1 VERVT
6 MPQLGETVTEGT
18 VVRWLKQEGDA
29 ISVDEAL
36 FDVSTDKVDAEVP
49 SAFGGVIRALLVA
62 EGDTVPVGTPV
73 ALIGATADEPLPDDG
88 PPAAAPAGT
97 PANLAPQRSDRGR
110 SDDRLGRSARSSRSS
125 GSGGETGRG
134 RVGSGV
140 LTPAVRQLLDEHDL
154 QPDDVVGSGR
164 DGRVTRSDVLAAA
177 AQRAATN
184 GHESRPAVTF
194 AQPGPDDTVVPFSRP
209 RSNTAVAMSRSRAT
223 AAHALVTT
231 EVDYLAV
238 DGPRRAAG
246 LTYLPFVGRA
256 LIDAVAAFPN
266 VNASVGDECLIVHP
280 TVHLGVAVDLDR
292 EVLVV
297 PVARDAADLRLTAL
311 SDRMIDL
318 ADRARRGRLSVAEL
332 DGATI
337 TVTNV
342 GAYGTV
348 LSAPIIPLPQ
358 VAILSTDGVRM
369 RPVARAGPSGE
380 WAVAVHPVGNLS
392 LSFDHRA
399 IDGAYAAAFL
409 ARVREI
415 VETRAWAEELR
426 G

>member
-1 VERVT
+1 

-18 VVRWLKQEGDA
+18 VVRWLKQAGDEIA
-29 ISVDEAL
+29 PDEAL

-49 SAFGGVIRALLVA
+49 SAFGGVVRALLVA
-62 EGDTVPVGTPV
+62 EGDTVPVGTAV
-73 ALIGATADEPLPDDG
+73 ALIGATADEPLPEDE
-88 PPAAAPAGT
+88 PPAPRPDRTVTT
-97 PANLAPQRSDRGR
+97 P
-110 SDDRLGRSARSSRSS
+110 RSSSPPPPASRS
-125 GSGGETGRG
+125 GNGAGRG
-134 RVGSGV
+134 RHGGSTV
-140 LTPAVRQLLDEHDL
+140 LTPVVRQLLDDHDL
-154 QPDDVVGSGR
+154 RADEVVGSGR
-164 DGRVTRSDVLAAA
+164 DGRVTRADVLAAA
-177 AQRAATN
+177 AQREAGPAPDGRAVAA
-184 GHESRPAVTF
+184 V
-194 AQPGPDDTVVPFSRP
+194 AQPGPDDTVVPFSKP
-209 RSNTAVAMSRSRAT
+209 RSTTAVAMSRSRAT

-246 LTYLPFVGRA
+246 LTYLPFVARA

-266 VNASVGDECLIVHP
+266 INASVGDECLIVHP

-311 SDRMIDL
+311 SERITDL

-380 WAVAVHPVGNLS
+380 WAVAVHPIGNLS

-399 IDGAYAAAFL
+399 VDGAYAAAFL

-415 VETRAWAEELR
+415 VETRDWAEEVR